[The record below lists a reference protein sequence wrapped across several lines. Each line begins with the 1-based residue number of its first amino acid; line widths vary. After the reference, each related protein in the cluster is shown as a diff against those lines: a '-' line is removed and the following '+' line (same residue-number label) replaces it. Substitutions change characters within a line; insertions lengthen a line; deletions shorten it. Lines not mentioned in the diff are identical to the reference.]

1 MDAQKSAADIP
12 IEFNF
17 KPKPLPEAE
26 INWCYGL
33 QEYIEDENMKKIN
46 PKTFRL
52 QSRYGNKTW
61 EQKLEEK
68 YKLQVVNMFKG
79 RKYFQ
84 NFLLKYNEMP
94 TLDEL
99 ILFYYNRYVQ
109 ANKKNTLPFLTEKW
123 AS

>member
-61 EQKLEEK
+61 E
-68 YKLQVVNMFKG
+68 
-79 RKYFQ
+79 
-84 NFLLKYNEMP
+84 
-94 TLDEL
+94 
-99 ILFYYNRYVQ
+99 
-109 ANKKNTLPFLTEKW
+109 
-123 AS
+123 